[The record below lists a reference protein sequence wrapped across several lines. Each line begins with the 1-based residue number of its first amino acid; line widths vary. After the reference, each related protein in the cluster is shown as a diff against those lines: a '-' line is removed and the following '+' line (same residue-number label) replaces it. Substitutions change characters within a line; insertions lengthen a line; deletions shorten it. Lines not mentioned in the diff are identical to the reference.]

1 MAALLMLGCAVPA
14 AATAPVAKPRTPAAA
29 TATAG
34 KASVPAAATA
44 TARKASPPAAVHAGS
59 RKAGAPASKAPS
71 TATASKSAAP
81 ANATAANRAEAS
93 KRTLD
98 DIHIEGEIPV
108 PQVLFIT
115 TRDQRR
121 FMGFQ
126 YRRYLRT
133 SRKLGEDTAVPSRII
148 VTDAATMPERSHSD
162 D

>member
-1 MAALLMLGCAVPA
+1 MTPRQTLIAALLMVGCTVPA
-14 AATAPVAKPRTPAAA
+14 AAAPAVKAGTPASATAAAGKRSAPARKAHA
-29 TATAG
+29 TATAPASG
-34 KASVPAAATA
+34 TKAGATVTPEPADA
-44 TARKASPPAAVHAGS
+44 TARYRSEAA
-59 RKAGAPASKAPS
+59 
-71 TATASKSAAP
+71 
-81 ANATAANRAEAS
+81 

-98 DIHIEGEIPV
+98 DIQIEGEIPV

-133 SRKLGEDTAVPSRII
+133 SRKIGEDTAVPSRII
-148 VTDAATMPERSHSD
+148 VTGAATMPERSRSD